1 MKKVNRML
9 ALLLAIASLMSICAF
24 SVSAEDSDIAL
35 CGTSIPTSAY
45 YLSNGAYTA
54 SFSNVAAGIYTS
66 KYFVANDSTIKVKFS
81 GVTTKSSEDDKI
93 AYWLYT
99 NAGYLVES
107 DPHYTSFTKSGG
119 TKAAGSYTF
128 TTSSKQKYYVWFRSH
143 NGSKMS
149 GTITVA

>member
-66 KYFVANDSTIKVKFS
+66 KS

-119 TKAAGSYTF
+119 TEAAGSYTF